1 MAKLNFAKRKP
12 PSIMERL
19 FAPHIRNA
27 LWLVLGVG
35 MMVNILLL
43 TSPLYMLQLYDRVLT
58 SRNEA
63 TLISLSVLAFF
74 ALFIYGLL
82 EVIRTRIMVDI
93 SIDVDQALSKEVF
106 TSLFREATL
115 RFEGVSAQPFR
126 DMDTI
131 RSVISGPGI
140 IALLDLPWTPFFITL
155 VFLLHPIL
163 GWVAIGG
170 AILTLIMAII
180 SERLSRPLIANTA
193 SHQIAASRFV
203 ESCLN
208 NADAIHAMGMLDH
221 IRNRWLLS
229 YDRSVQTGAASADRI
244 SSFSGTTKAMRI
256 IMQSAILGTGAWL
269 ALRGD
274 ITSGSMVAASII
286 FGRALSPL
294 EHSIS
299 ASRGLLSA
307 HGALKRLEALLI
319 RHGDQ
324 LEPVTLPAPTGELK
338 VENLVLI
345 PPGGDKALLQGIN
358 FKLESGEV
366 LGILGPSASGKSSL
380 GRAILGLWKP
390 TRGAV
395 RLDGAELSQWDFRK
409 LGIYLG
415 YLPQDVE
422 LLSGT
427 VQENI
432 SRFGIADETAAIE
445 AARLAGCHDMILG
458 LSDGYNTD
466 VGTSGKRL
474 SGGQC
479 QRIALARCLVSNPV
493 LVLLDEPDANLDIE
507 GLKALDT
514 AIEHLKARQ
523 VTVIL
528 ITHNIRLL
536 RHADKAMLLTNGA
549 MSYWGPPQE
558 LLDKLSGRSTPGTS
572 MAQATRS
579 APIASTGASYAQR
592 SSSSLVTLP

>member
-1 MAKLNFAKRKP
+1 
-12 PSIMERL
+12 MERL

-432 SRFGIADETAAIE
+432 SRFGIVDETAAIE